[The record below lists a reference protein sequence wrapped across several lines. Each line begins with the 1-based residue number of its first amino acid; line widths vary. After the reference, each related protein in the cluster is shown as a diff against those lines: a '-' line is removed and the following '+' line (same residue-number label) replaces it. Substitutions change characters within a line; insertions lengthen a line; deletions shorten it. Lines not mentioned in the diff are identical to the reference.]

1 MHVHTYTLKHY
12 SKSLNN
18 STYKELNPNVF
29 AKKSSLHKLKALL
42 KSRYP
47 VCTEVQTYSEDI
59 KVYKLYIHIY
69 MYKQS
74 YKGDLKYVKVN
85 WD

>member
-47 VCTEVQTYSEDI
+47 VCTEVQTYSEHI
-59 KVYKLYIHIY
+59 KNYIYIY

-74 YKGDLKYVKVN
+74 YKGDLTYVKVN